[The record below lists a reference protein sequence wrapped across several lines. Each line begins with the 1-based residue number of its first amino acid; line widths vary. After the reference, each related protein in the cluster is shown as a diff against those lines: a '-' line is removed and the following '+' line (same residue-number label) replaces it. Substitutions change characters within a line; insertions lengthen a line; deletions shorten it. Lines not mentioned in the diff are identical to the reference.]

1 MSHQV
6 ALVGD
11 INVDVL
17 LPVERYPRLG
27 DDAPAREVFL
37 RPGGTVANTGV
48 VLAKLGVAVHMTSCV
63 GQDPWAELA
72 LEALARVGMDLSGI
86 RRTHQVGTGFVA
98 IPVTPDGERTM
109 FSYRGANACL
119 QPEDIRPETLA
130 SACVLHMSG
139 YNFMASTQ
147 REASFHALALARQR
161 GLPLSLDVGLEPAR
175 AIPDTVQ
182 ELLAQT
188 RILSLGMEEAYR
200 LWGVEDPEA
209 ALAAAAATGA
219 ELIGLKLGEA
229 GCLVAQRDARIRL
242 AGLPVEPVDTTGAGD
257 AFTAGLI
264 AGWVWGW
271 PLDATALLANT
282 LGGLATT
289 VWGGGPALPGRAEV
303 WRHLA
308 DRSDAPESRPLLD
321 RLEPG
326 R

>member
-17 LPVERYPRLG
+17 LPVERYPHLG
-27 DDAPAREVFL
+27 DDAPAHGVLL

-63 GQDPWAELA
+63 GRDPWAELA
-72 LEALARVGMDLSGI
+72 LEALAGVGMDLSGV
-86 RRTHQVGTGFVA
+86 RRTHRAGTGFVA

-109 FSYRGANACL
+109 FSYRGANAL
-119 QPEDIRPETLA
+119 LRPEDISPQALEPARI
-130 SACVLHMSG
+130 LHMSG

-147 REASFHALALARQR
+147 REASLHALEQARQR

-175 AIPDTVQ
+175 SIPDTVQ
-182 ELLAQT
+182 ELLDQAC
-188 RILSLGMEEAYR
+188 IVSLGMEEAHR
-200 LWGVEDPEA
+200 LWGVETPEE

-219 ELIGLKLGEA
+219 ELIGLKLGAA
-229 GCLVAQRDARIRL
+229 GCLVAQGDARVRL

-271 PLDATALLANT
+271 PLAATALLANT

-289 VWGGGPALPGRAEV
+289 VWGGGPELPGRAEV
-303 WRHLA
+303 WAHLA
-308 DRSDAPESRPLLD
+308 GRAEDPEIRPLLE